1 MAVSHVPRD
10 CNGAGGTLESDQNPA
25 FVAPSRLLGASSAV
39 SQDSVERLVRNCL
52 MRLPHRS
59 VPPSWSGRDWREEI
73 EQVVALAMMRALND
87 FHPARGED
95 PEHFIFRRV
104 DSEVRNTQRREWAF
118 GRRSQPM
125 DDATRLDLVVGPDC
139 LYDELQQAIFQLPE
153 PQRRVIVLLFFE
165 DLTEVL
171 AAQRLDLGQPAVN
184 RLKRAGLASL
194 RKYLCHKRPA
204 VPAQISRK
212 ASGSAPRK

>member
-1 MAVSHVPRD
+1 MGRAVHQEPESLFGCPPCVDDHRSSLRRMAVSHVPRD

-87 FHPARGED
+87 
-95 PEHFIFRRV
+95 
-104 DSEVRNTQRREWAF
+104 
-118 GRRSQPM
+118 
-125 DDATRLDLVVGPDC
+125 
-139 LYDELQQAIFQLPE
+139 
-153 PQRRVIVLLFFE
+153 
-165 DLTEVL
+165 
-171 AAQRLDLGQPAVN
+171 
-184 RLKRAGLASL
+184 
-194 RKYLCHKRPA
+194 
-204 VPAQISRK
+204 
-212 ASGSAPRK
+212 